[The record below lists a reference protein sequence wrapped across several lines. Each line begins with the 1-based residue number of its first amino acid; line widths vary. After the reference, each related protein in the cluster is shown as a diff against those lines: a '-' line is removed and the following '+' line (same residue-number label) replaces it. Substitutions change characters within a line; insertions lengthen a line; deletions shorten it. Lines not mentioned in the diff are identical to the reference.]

1 MPHPMEDPIDALDAL
16 DSWSPGPKDIAPLI
30 PRQSVFRGVPWR
42 WSDVVIALA
51 PMVSLRVANVLM
63 GPGWLTAGPSW
74 LWLLTAILTEAWQ
87 LGFPLWIA
95 RRRHAGLPRLPRSR
109 SIYVE
114 ALIALLL
121 VAAGVVVL
129 TMIFQSLR
137 YLSGDQ
143 TTPII
148 RVEPSVGYL
157 DRFEFLRL
165 LVIALLV
172 APVAE
177 EVFFRGLLYNALR
190 QRLPRFVA
198 ILLQA
203 VAFGLL
209 HPFGLAGAAAVAL
222 SGLALALVYEWR
234 RTLLAPILLHAV
246 VNATGMT
253 FIAWGIANNAVVPQL
268 GVYGET
274 DERGCRL
281 TMVVPGSAA
290 DAAGLRVGDVIVTLN
305 REPIADFQS
314 LTQAVRRKQLGQTV
328 VIEFIRNGETH
339 QVEAVFKKLRE

>member
-1 MPHPMEDPIDALDAL
+1 
-16 DSWSPGPKDIAPLI
+16 
-30 PRQSVFRGVPWR
+30 
-42 WSDVVIALA
+42 
-51 PMVSLRVANVLM
+51 
-63 GPGWLTAGPSW
+63 
-74 LWLLTAILTEAWQ
+74 
-87 LGFPLWIA
+87 
-95 RRRHAGLPRLPRSR
+95 
-109 SIYVE
+109 
-114 ALIALLL
+114 
-121 VAAGVVVL
+121 
-129 TMIFQSLR
+129 
-137 YLSGDQ
+137 
-143 TTPII
+143 
-148 RVEPSVGYL
+148 
-157 DRFEFLRL
+157 
-165 LVIALLV
+165 
-172 APVAE
+172 
-177 EVFFRGLLYNALR
+177 
-190 QRLPRFVA
+190 
-198 ILLQA
+198 
-203 VAFGLL
+203 
-209 HPFGLAGAAAVAL
+209 
-222 SGLALALVYEWR
+222 LALALVYEWR